1 MPENTTAAVWLTPDA
16 HEKLILELE
25 TLKNEGRTTVSAK
38 IARAREEGDL
48 SENGGYHAAR
58 EEQGQMEARIRQL
71 EVMLRNV
78 HVSAPS
84 ELSDV
89 VDPGMLVT
97 VAFDGDPDDTDTFLL
112 GSREVMGLD
121 GSVAVSV
128 YSPQS
133 PLGQAVLGASKG
145 GEVSYV
151 APNGRTVN
159 LTVLDF
165 APHKG

>member
-1 MPENTTAAVWLTPDA
+1 MPENTIDTVWLTPEA
-16 HEKLILELE
+16 HEKLIGELE
-25 TLKNEGRTTVSAK
+25 HLKGEGRTKVSAK

-71 EVMLRNV
+71 EAMLRDA
-78 HVSAPS
+78 HVSAPDES
-84 ELSDV
+84 SDV
-89 VDPGMLVT
+89 VHPGMLVT
-97 VAFDGDPDDTDTFLL
+97 VAFDGDLDDTDTFLL

-121 GSVAVSV
+121 ASVDVSV

-133 PLGQAVLGASKG
+133 PLGQAVAGQSKG
-145 GEVSYV
+145 AEVSYV
-151 APNGRTVN
+151 APNGRTIN